1 MSGIRMEPNRLSNE
15 QKKSSLYNEQALQSK
30 FNI

>member
-1 MSGIRMEPNRLSNE
+1 MSGIRMEPNRLSDE
-15 QKKSSLYNEQALQSK
+15 QKKSSLYNEQALQLK

>member
-1 MSGIRMEPNRLSNE
+1 MSGIRMEPNRLSDE
-15 QKKSSLYNEQALQSK
+15 HKKSSLYNEQALQPK